1 MKAMFLFVCILCAAA
16 LSLLAALYATGR
28 MTPKEEKDE
37 VNLLPAEW
45 RATVF
50 PEQSRAVEDLL
61 KELNARKE
69 ELDRKEAQLTEQA
82 AKVRQEEITL
92 IRIRDELTS
101 AEEALKT
108 YFKEQDAIE
117 QVNMRKLAEFYS
129 KMDPQNAATLLSELE
144 PEQASRVLVLL
155 QDRQAGAIMDAA
167 VTLGPRGIER
177 AVAWSELI
185 RKQKNEKAKKPVPT
199 EDNK

>member
-1 MKAMFLFVCILCAAA
+1 MKAIFLFVCILCAAA
-16 LSLLAALYATGR
+16 LSMLAALYATGR
-28 MTPKEEKDE
+28 MNPPPEKEET
-37 VNLLPAEW
+37 NLLPEEW

-61 KELNARKE
+61 KEIIARE
-69 ELDRKEAQLTEQA
+69 EVQNRKEAQLTEQE
-82 AKVRQEEITL
+82 AKVRQEEILLT
-92 IRIRDELTS
+92 RMRDELAS

-117 QVNMRKLAEFYS
+117 QINMRKLAEFYS
-129 KMDPQNAATLLSELE
+129 KMDPQNAATLLAELE

-167 VTLGPRGIER
+167 VTLGARGIER

-185 RKQKNEKAKKPVPT
+185 RKQKSEKAKKT
-199 EDNK
+199 EPAEGTN